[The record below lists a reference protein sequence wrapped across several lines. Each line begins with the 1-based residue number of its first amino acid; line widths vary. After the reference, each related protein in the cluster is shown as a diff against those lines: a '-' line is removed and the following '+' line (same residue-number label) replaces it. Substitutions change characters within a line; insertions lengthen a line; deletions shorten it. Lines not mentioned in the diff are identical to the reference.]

1 VLGLLLLGGA
11 HSTPDITGSAHQ
23 VRRFGVREGG
33 ALQRKSYLCIP
44 KKEIGRPQIGVR
56 GPML

>member
-1 VLGLLLLGGA
+1 MLGLLLLGGAA

-23 VRRFGVREGG
+23 VRGLGEEG

-44 KKEIGRPQIGVR
+44 RKEIAWP
-56 GPML
+56 